1 MAEIIG
7 GTVIQRSFV
16 GREAAN
22 IIHVAT
28 VPLAELGIDS
38 EEPRTIVSEL
48 LGIPRSNVL
57 EDDNYRQIIDRL
69 RHFPPDY
76 FSPFWHPRTER
87 YFQRIHDSL
96 ERKDDSNKDFL
107 SDFLNTVSGGTAA
120 GSFFQ
125 PWPVLLEP
133 GFQKGLEVNPDVLAL
148 AMQCVA
154 SRAFRTR
161 SSVEFVQQVLTYD
174 IPLGQS
180 PKVKA
185 DSLLELLETSKK
197 MCVAPLALGGA
208 QGVTQLTQGNYVA
221 ALLTTGT
228 AGIMTLVLIGT
239 VSVGTLIVQKVAQA
253 RAKNL

>member
-1 MAEIIG
+1 
-7 GTVIQRSFV
+7 
-16 GREAAN
+16 
-22 IIHVAT
+22 VAT

-38 EEPRTIVSEL
+38 EEPRTIVSEV
-48 LGIPRSNVL
+48 LGIPRSTVL
-57 EDDNYRQIIDRL
+57 DDDGYRQIIDRL
-69 RHFPPDY
+69 SQFPPDY
-76 FSPFWHPRTER
+76 FSPFWHPRTEL
-87 YFQRIHDSL
+87 YFQHIYDSL
-96 ERKDDSNKDFL
+96 KRKDDSNRDFL
-107 SDFLNTVSGGTAA
+107 SDFLNTVGGGPAA

-133 GFQKGLEVNPDVLAL
+133 DFRKGLDVNPDVLAI

-161 SSVEFVQQVLTYD
+161 NSAQFVQEVLTYD

-197 MCVAPLALGGA
+197 ICVAPLALGGA
-208 QGVTQLTQGNYVA
+208 QAVNQLAQGNYVA

-228 AGIMTLVLIGT
+228 AGVMTLVLIGT